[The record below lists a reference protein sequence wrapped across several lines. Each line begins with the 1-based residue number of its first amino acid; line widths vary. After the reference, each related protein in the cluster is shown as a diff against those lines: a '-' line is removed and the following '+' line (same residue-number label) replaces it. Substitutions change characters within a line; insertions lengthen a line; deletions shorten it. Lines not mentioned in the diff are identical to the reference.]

1 MLDSYKEHFEMKNKN
16 EPKTGLLAFSKANS
30 IRYHR
35 TEQML
40 IVNKI
45 KIIYMVG

>member
-1 MLDSYKEHFEMKNKN
+1 MVRKLGVVSKVGQKSY
-16 EPKTGLLAFSKANS
+16 
-30 IRYHR
+30 R
-35 TEQML
+35 TVQML